1 MRLAKREAGTKM
13 ENTGRNNPLDIKI
26 QGLLDRFLKVRSVEN
41 IADISQDHL
50 DGDTLSAF
58 VEGNL
63 REREAK
69 PIVSHLVD
77 CSFCRNITTE
87 LVRLD
92 LAFES
97 SPQRESAAEAQPTK
111 IADVLGGILNR
122 IFGSNEGAVF
132 AHHEKEEKKES
143 KEEKEESKEE

>member
-1 MRLAKREAGTKM
+1 M
-13 ENTGRNNPLDIKI
+13 ENTGTNHPLDIKI

-41 IADISQDHL
+41 VAVTSQDHL
-50 DGDTLSAF
+50 DEDTLSAF

-69 PIVSHLVD
+69 PIISHLVD
-77 CSFCRNITTE
+77 CSFCRHITTE

-92 LAFES
+92 MAFEAA
-97 SPQRESAAEAQPTK
+97 PQRETATETQPTK

-122 IFGSNEGAVF
+122 IFGSNDGAVF
-132 AHHEKEEKKES
+132 AHHEKEENKDDK
-143 KEEKEESKEE
+143 KEESKED

>member
-1 MRLAKREAGTKM
+1 M
-13 ENTGRNNPLDIKI
+13 ENTGKINPLDIKI

-41 IADISQDHL
+41 VTFTQQDHL
-50 DGDTLSAF
+50 DEDTLSAF
-58 VEGNL
+58 VEGNIT
-63 REREAK
+63 EREAK

-92 LAFES
+92 LAFEGTME
-97 SPQRESAAEAQPTK
+97 REMATEAQPTK

-132 AHHEKEEKKES
+132 AHHEDEDEKEEKTETDKE
-143 KEEKEESKEE
+143 

>member
-1 MRLAKREAGTKM
+1 M
-13 ENTGRNNPLDIKI
+13 ENTGKINPLDIKI

-41 IADISQDHL
+41 AAFTSQDHL
-50 DGDTLSAF
+50 DEDTLSAF
-58 VEGNL
+58 IEGNL
-63 REREAK
+63 KEREAK

-92 LAFES
+92 LAFEAA
-97 SPQRESAAEAQPTK
+97 PERETAVEAQPTK

-122 IFGSNEGAVF
+122 IFGSNDGAVF
-132 AHHEKEEKKES
+132 AHQEDEEKDEKKDEKPES
-143 KEEKEESKEE
+143 KEE

>member
-1 MRLAKREAGTKM
+1 M
-13 ENTGRNNPLDIKI
+13 ENTGKINPLDIKI

-41 IADISQDHL
+41 VAFTSQDHL
-50 DGDTLSAF
+50 DEDTLSAF
-58 VEGNL
+58 VEGNIK
-63 REREAK
+63 EREAT
-69 PIVSHLVD
+69 PVVSHLVD

-92 LAFES
+92 LAFEGA
-97 SPQRESAAEAQPTK
+97 PESIKAAETQPTK

-132 AHHEKEEKKES
+132 AHHEDEDKKEEKPET
-143 KEEKEESKEE
+143 EKD

>member
-1 MRLAKREAGTKM
+1 M

-41 IADISQDHL
+41 VAVTSQEHL
-50 DGDTLSAF
+50 DEDTLSAF

-63 REREAK
+63 NEREAK
-69 PIVSHLVD
+69 PIVYHLVD

-92 LAFES
+92 LAFEDV
-97 SPQRESAAEAQPTK
+97 PQREASADAQPTK

-122 IFGSNEGAVF
+122 IFGSNDGAVF
-132 AHHEKEEKKES
+132 AHHEKEEKKDDDES
-143 KEEKEESKEE
+143 KERSKEE

>member
-13 ENTGRNNPLDIKI
+13 ENTGRNNPQDIKI

-41 IADISQDHL
+41 AAVISQDHL

-97 SPQRESAAEAQPTK
+97 SPQLETATEAQPTR

-132 AHHEKEEKKES
+132 AHHEKEEKKE
-143 KEEKEESKEE
+143 EKEESKEE

>member
-1 MRLAKREAGTKM
+1 M
-13 ENTGRNNPLDIKI
+13 ENTGKINPLDIKI
-26 QGLLDRFLKVRSVEN
+26 QGLLDRYLKVRSVEN
-41 IADISQDHL
+41 VAFTSQDHL
-50 DGDTLSAF
+50 DEDTLSAF
-58 VEGNL
+58 VEGNIK
-63 REREAK
+63 EREAT

-92 LAFES
+92 LAFEGTTES
-97 SPQRESAAEAQPTK
+97 SKAAETQPTK

-132 AHHEKEEKKES
+132 AHHEDEDKDKKEY
-143 KEEKEESKEE
+143 KPKTEKD

>member
-1 MRLAKREAGTKM
+1 M

-41 IADISQDHL
+41 AAVVSQDHL
-50 DGDTLSAF
+50 DEDILSAF

-63 REREAK
+63 KEREAK

-77 CSFCRNITTE
+77 CSFCRHITTE

-92 LAFES
+92 LAFEAA
-97 SPQRESAAEAQPTK
+97 PQREAAAETQPTK

-132 AHHEKEEKKES
+132 AHHENEEKKDD
-143 KEEKEESKEE
+143 KEESEEEDKGK